1 MTDIIEGQQD
11 LFEELEALEAQEP
24 VEPVEPV
31 EQQSTEDAPVASI
44 IVPAQLIDI
53 IKSAPSGEKILS
65 SCIDL
70 AVFLSQ
76 KNAAYGDSA
85 LDPVRIFSKAGSSEQ
100 ILVRID
106 DKISRLMRGHE
117 FGDDDTLRDLLGYL
131 LLYFVS
137 KSNESETVPTE

>member
-1 MTDIIEGQQD
+1 MTDTLEVQEEIP
-11 LFEELEALEAQEP
+11 FEDSNYFTQEDESVIQGEVIRDETPNASIVIP
-24 VEPVEPV
+24 VEVF
-31 EQQSTEDAPVASI
+31 Q
-44 IVPAQLIDI
+44 I

-76 KNAAYGDSA
+76 KNEAYGDSA
-85 LDPVRIFSKAGSSEQ
+85 LDPVRIFSKANPTEQ
-100 ILVRID
+100 ILIRID
-106 DKISRLMRGHE
+106 DKISRLMRGKE

-137 KSNESETVPTE
+137 KSNTTEALPEE